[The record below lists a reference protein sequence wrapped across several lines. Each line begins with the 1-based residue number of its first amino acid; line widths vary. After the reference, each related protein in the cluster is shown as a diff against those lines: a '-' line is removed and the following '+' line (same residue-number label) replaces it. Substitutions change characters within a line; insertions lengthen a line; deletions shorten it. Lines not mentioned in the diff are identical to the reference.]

1 MLAPS
6 RPERLFADDLIAGEQ
21 HDLGSYLVT
30 GPEIVAF
37 ARQWDPLPM
46 HTDDQASTATHFG
59 AIIASGV
66 HTLAVFQRLAVTAV
80 YSQWQIIAGRTLRDV
95 QFCAPVHADTRLH
108 GRLTVSAITDTHP
121 RWSRVRT
128 CGALWSTVSNE
139 ILTVEIDSYVRRR
152 HP

>member
-1 MLAPS
+1 MPAPS
-6 RPERLFADDLIAGEQ
+6 CPERLFADDLVVGEQ
-21 HDLGSYLVT
+21 HDLGSYFVT

-46 HTDDQASTATHFG
+46 HTDARASTETHFG

-80 YSQWQIIAGRTLRDV
+80 YSQWQIIAGRALRDV
-95 QFCAPVHADTRLH
+95 QFHAPVRADTRLH
-108 GRLTVSAITDTHP
+108 GRLTVSTITDSHP
-121 RWSRVRT
+121 RWSRVSA
-128 CGALWSTVSNE
+128 CGALWSMDSNE
-139 ILTVEIDSYVRRR
+139 ILTVEVDAYVRR